1 MFIETHAHLNY
12 PEILENI
19 EQILNRAAQ
28 AGVEKIIVPAT
39 SLQTSLDV
47 IELVQKYDMLYG
59 AVGIHPTELGNFRD
73 KQLYELENL
82 ASSEKIIAIGEIGLD
97 YYWKPYDAAHEKYI
111 LKAQIRIA
119 KNHGLPGIIHNR
131 ESSADLMDI
140 LREEHKDGKL
150 KGQLHSFS
158 GDIMMAEECVNM
170 GLYISFTGNITYKPN
185 DKTLLA
191 YEIVQNTPLENILLE
206 TDAPYLPPVPFRG
219 KQNEPAYV
227 KYTAGKIAEL
237 KNISIEDMGR
247 ITTQNAKKLFGIE

>member
-1 MFIETHAHLNY
+1 
-12 PEILENI
+12 
-19 EQILNRAAQ
+19 
-28 AGVEKIIVPAT
+28 
-39 SLQTSLDV
+39 
-47 IELVQKYDMLYG
+47 
-59 AVGIHPTELGNFRD
+59 
-73 KQLYELENL
+73 
-82 ASSEKIIAIGEIGLD
+82 
-97 YYWKPYDAAHEKYI
+97 
-111 LKAQIRIA
+111 
-119 KNHGLPGIIHNR
+119 
-131 ESSADLMDI
+131 
-140 LREEHKDGKL
+140 
-150 KGQLHSFS
+150 
-158 GDIMMAEECVNM
+158 M